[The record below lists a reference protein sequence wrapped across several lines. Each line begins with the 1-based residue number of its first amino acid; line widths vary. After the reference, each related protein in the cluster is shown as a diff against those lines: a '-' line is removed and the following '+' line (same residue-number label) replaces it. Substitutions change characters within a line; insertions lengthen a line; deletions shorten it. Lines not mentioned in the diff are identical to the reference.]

1 MSETRMMMEA
11 FNQEIAALKRQVNS
25 KQCSLGASNKSLW
38 ERSDTKHDVLRAT
51 HPGCTPRDKPTI
63 TIPRPTRTPQEHVW
77 AVMKPPQLD
86 HLAVARTFYVPK
98 PTVNLSLSPEYSLS
112 PVASPRSPCSPNTA
126 ARRLIPP
133 LGQAFSAGRVA
144 PIRPAI
150 VPRLVLPTQPVQP
163 WVESVRTE
171 RIETPRGG
179 YCHPM
184 IPAEESILYH
194 PSPCLSARY
203 VVGSD
208 GLTRS
213 SQHNDGFS
221 RYMMGS
227 APTGG
232 ATRSLAPTPYTNTS
246 ASMYTATSTH
256 FMPGQNSTMHEL
268 SLAAASRR
276 TSDAKADRWSHLSSR
291 KY

>member
-1 MSETRMMMEA
+1 
-11 FNQEIAALKRQVNS
+11 
-25 KQCSLGASNKSLW
+25 
-38 ERSDTKHDVLRAT
+38 
-51 HPGCTPRDKPTI
+51 
-63 TIPRPTRTPQEHVW
+63 
-77 AVMKPPQLD
+77 MKPPQQD
-86 HLAVARTFYVPK
+86 HLAVARTFYEPK

-150 VPRLVLPTQPVQP
+150 VPRLVLPVTTQPVQP

-194 PSPCLSARY
+194 PSPRLSARM
-203 VVGSD
+203 D
-208 GLTRS
+208 GLTRP

-221 RYMMGS
+221 RYMTGF
-227 APTGG
+227 APSGG

-246 ASMYTATSTH
+246 AS
-256 FMPGQNSTMHEL
+256 QNSTMHEL
-268 SLAAASRR
+268 SLATASRR